1 MLKTLPDNT
10 RHAQEADIHAPAGFE
25 PAIPASEWPQTHALD
40 RAATGTGI
48 GKALVMLY

>member
-10 RHAQEADIHAPAGFE
+10 RHAQQTDIHDLAEFE
-25 PAIPASEWPQTHALD
+25 TAIPASEWAQTHALD

-48 GKALVMLY
+48 FKALDMLY